1 MHYRERGFTL
11 IEILVTLGILGI
23 LTFVTVGAFGSWMI
37 RHRMNLSGRETVALM
52 QRARMLAI
60 KRSST
65 TRVVLSVVLHPT
77 TNEFIG
83 GIAELQQRDSTGNW
97 AVLDNVRSEVF
108 LAEGAF
114 FTIVDNPDPNIP
126 VSPEPD
132 VYVFRNNGR
141 IADGSDG
148 LIGSDIPNSTL
159 VLQNRYDHEVWIE
172 LRPTGKITI
181 LKKAGAE
188 G

>member
-11 IEILVTLGILGI
+11 VEMLVVLGIFGI
-23 LTFVTVGAFGSWMI
+23 LTFVTVGAFGSWMV

-52 QRARMLAI
+52 QRARVLAI

-65 TRVVLSVVLHPT
+65 TRVVLISGNT
-77 TNEFIG
+77 
-83 GIAELQQRDSTGNW
+83 AELEGRDPSGNW
-97 AVLDNVRSEVF
+97 TRIDGVRAEVF

-114 FTIVDNPDPNIP
+114 FTVDNNTDLDSPIP
-126 VSPEPD
+126 PEPEA
-132 VYVFRNNGR
+132 YVFRNNGR

-148 LIGSDIPNSTL
+148 LIGPDISNSTL
-159 VLQNRYDHEVWIE
+159 ALQNRYGHEVWIE

-181 LKKAGAE
+181 IKKAGEE